1 MEPQLPVL
9 SLARGTSLIWMV
21 STMVYSVRLC
31 TSCDLHEPKE
41 LNLVSQ
47 SLCAFCSNQGR
58 RDRSLPETIRHSKAN
73 QTTLRKS

>member
-9 SLARGTSLIWMV
+9 SLARGTGLIWMV

-41 LNLVSQ
+41 LTPGFTKP
-47 SLCAFCSNQGR
+47 LCLLFKPS
-58 RDRSLPETIRHSKAN
+58 
-73 QTTLRKS
+73 